1 MQQNPMAGPNLMSW
15 LRKPTKNPLNSQIP
29 FGLLMVSSLAQI
41 VTVPM
46 ILRHLQRDMDTG
58 PEELLRRRHHHHH
71 HQMGSILLEWQ
82 QSPKN
87 SKPSHRNRT
96 MHPQTIPKTHNSK
109 LRIGDLNYD
118 PFRSTQSC
126 SKRNRHHESSQS
138 YCATIFNIFIIIIVS
153 QKQQEP
159 KNSKLFAA

>member
-1 MQQNPMAGPNLMSW
+1 MAGPNLVSW
-15 LRKPTKNPLNSQIP
+15 LRKPTKNPLNSQNS

-71 HQMGSILLEWQ
+71 QLGSILLKWQ
-82 QSPKN
+82 ESPKN
-87 SKPSHRNRT
+87 SKPPHRNRT

-109 LRIGDLNYD
+109 LRIGDLNYY

-126 SKRNRHHESSQS
+126 SKRTRHHESSQS
-138 YCATIFNIFIIIIVS
+138 YCATIFNIFIIIIAS
-153 QKQQEP
+153 PKQQEP
-159 KNSKLFAA
+159 NNSKLFAA